1 MKFDKIIAN
10 STDKTLYLDD
20 SNGVKKCVK
29 VFGEGYSKADVLN
42 EALNQARIEETGLNV
57 PRLLNVTVEDE
68 KWAIISEYIEGKTL
82 EELMREE
89 PQRKNEYIGLLIE
102 LQMDIHSRS
111 CPLLN
116 KQKDKMIRKLAETDF
131 DATTRYDLH
140 NRLESMPKHRKICH
154 GDLTPSNIIIDGNGT
169 PYIVDWSHATYGN
182 ASADVARTY
191 LMFWMNGDISG
202 AELYL
207 DTFCQRSNTE
217 KGYVKAWMPIVA
229 AAQSVGCRDEEREFL
244 MSWVNDANRY

>member
-1 MKFDKIIAN
+1 MKLDKIIAK
-10 STDKTLYLDD
+10 STDKTLFYDNTD
-20 SNGVKKCVK
+20 GTEKFIK
-29 VFGEGYSKADVLN
+29 VFNEGYSKADVLN
-42 EALNQARIEETGLNV
+42 EALNQSRIEETGLNV
-57 PRLLNVTVEDE
+57 PKLLGVNVIDG
-68 KWAIISEYIEGKTL
+68 KWATVSEYIDGKTL
-82 EELMREE
+82 EELMRDE
-89 PQRKNEYIGLLIE
+89 PQRKAEYIGLLIE

-116 KQKDKMIRKLAETDF
+116 KQKDKMIRRLAETDF

-140 NRLESMPKHRKICH
+140 NRLEAMPKHRKICH
-154 GDLTPSNIIIDGNGT
+154 GDLTPSNIIIDRNGT
-169 PYIVDWSHATYGN
+169 PYIVDWSHVTYGN

-217 KGYVKAWMPIVA
+217 KEYVKAWMPIVA
-229 AAQSVGCRDEEREFL
+229 AAQSVGCDDKEREFL
-244 MSWVNDANRY
+244 MGWVNNADKY